1 MFINFAVIVDPLL
14 FWLCHRSTSS
24 CEEGVK
30 ISLRVAFFSWWLA
43 SKNIKLI
50 GLYKRNIWDIRF
62 VPVSLS
68 FGYVHSFIK
77 AWGLFTLHQ
86 VWSILL

>member
-14 FWLCHRSTSS
+14 VLLCYQSTSS
-24 CEEGVK
+24 SQERVK
-30 ISLRVAFFSWWLA
+30 VSLRVAFFVWWLA

-62 VPVSLS
+62 LPVFILFGS
-68 FGYVHSFIK
+68 FHSFIK
-77 AWGLFTLHQ
+77 LWALCTHHE
-86 VWSILL
+86 V